1 MIDTAPSAGTIREA
15 VGVFHSEKDFQAA
28 VDELLDHGFDRS
40 DLSLLA
46 GRKTVTEKLGHVYN
60 EVSELEDNPQAPRA
74 LFIEKDSV
82 VEARAGT
89 IGGLAYVGAMAAVGG
104 IVASGGALGWAIVGA
119 LVFGSGGGALGAW
132 FARRI
137 GKERALSVEEQL
149 AKGGLLL
156 WVHVRDAAHEASAVE
171 IMKRHAGADVHVHD
185 LPADTGPERDPLSGF
200 EPDPFLPKARI

>member
-1 MIDTAPSAGTIREA
+1 MIDTAPSVGTIREA
-15 VGVFHSEKDFQAA
+15 VGVFHSEKDFQSA
-28 VDELLDHGFDRS
+28 VDDLLTHGFDRS

-46 GRKTVTEKLGHVYN
+46 GRKTVSEKLGQVYTQ
-60 EVSELEDNPQAPRA
+60 VSELEDDPQAPRA
-74 LFIEKDSV
+74 LFVERDSV
-82 VEARAGT
+82 VEAKAGA

-132 FARRI
+132 LSRRI
-137 GKERALSVEEQL
+137 GKERALSVEDQL

-156 WVHVRDAAHEASAVE
+156 WVRVRNADRETSAVD
-171 IMKRHAGADVHVHD
+171 IMKRNSGDDVHVHD
-185 LPADTGPERDPLSGF
+185 LPSPTEPEHDPLSGF